1 VKSTPFRRGTSAYP
15 EGPEME
21 DALVATAARPQDAH
35 FDDKLEERQPR
46 GDLTLRTRIPLLA
59 HIA

>member
-1 VKSTPFRRGTSAYP
+1 
-15 EGPEME
+15 ME

-35 FDDKLEERQPR
+35 FDDKLKERQPQ
-46 GDLTLRTRIPLLA
+46 GDLTLHARIPILA